1 MDGFFTLDFAADPGG
16 VLVEVNDAYC
26 RLVGYSREELLQ
38 MKIADLEAAESP
50 TEVARHKAVIMAAG
64 ADRFETLHRRK
75 DGQEIH
81 VEISV
86 SRLTGSS
93 ERVFGFVRDITL
105 DLYSAERDWME
116 PLLFCDVID
125 GQRREVAPAHPEGA
139 SPGRM
144 RRIMQEGAELILRQP
159 SDMQATE
166 SVPFG
171 DASRPSASLMF
182 VPLSREGKP
191 VGVLSIQSYTPNAYT
206 QEDLRA
212 LQALA
217 DYCAGALDRI
227 RAEAALHEAHDLL
240 EQRVEQR
247 TAELRAANEVLR
259 RTNAVL
265 QAINQGTDNIICLK
279 DTQGKIIMANPAMC
293 RLLGKS
299 ESGILD

>member
-1 MDGFFTLDFAADPGG
+1 
-16 VLVEVNDAYC
+16 
-26 RLVGYSREELLQ
+26 
-38 MKIADLEAAESP
+38 
-50 TEVARHKAVIMAAG
+50 
-64 ADRFETLHRRK
+64 
-75 DGQEIH
+75 
-81 VEISV
+81 
-86 SRLTGSS
+86 
-93 ERVFGFVRDITL
+93 
-105 DLYSAERDWME
+105 
-116 PLLFCDVID
+116 
-125 GQRREVAPAHPEGA
+125 
-139 SPGRM
+139 M

-293 RLLGKS
+293 RSLGKAES
-299 ESGILD
+299 ELIGTDDLDSLPDQRQAARIRENDLRIMTTGCSETVEESIDQADRRWHCLFTKSPYQRVLRKFL